1 MNFNSKQRANLR
13 AMAST
18 LEPVYIIGKG
28 NVTDNVIKG
37 IDEVLEKRELIKI
50 TVLKTADKKAKE
62 LINDLAFALG
72 AEPVCAIGN
81 KIVLYR
87 RSETE
92 GVEHIEF

>member
-1 MNFNSKQRANLR
+1 MNLNSKQRANLR
-13 AMAST
+13 ALASV
-18 LEPVYIIGKG
+18 LDPVYIIGKG

-50 TVLKTADKKAKE
+50 TVLKTADKKANE
-62 LINDLAFALG
+62 LIGDLAFALD
-72 AEPVCAIGN
+72 ATAVCAIGN

-87 RSETE
+87 RSQTE

>member
-18 LEPVYIIGKG
+18 IDSVYIIGKG

-37 IDEVLEKRELIKI
+37 IDEVLEKRELVKI
-50 TVLKTADKKAKE
+50 SVLKTAEKKAKD
-62 LINDLAFALG
+62 LINDLAFALD

-87 RSETE
+87 KSQTE